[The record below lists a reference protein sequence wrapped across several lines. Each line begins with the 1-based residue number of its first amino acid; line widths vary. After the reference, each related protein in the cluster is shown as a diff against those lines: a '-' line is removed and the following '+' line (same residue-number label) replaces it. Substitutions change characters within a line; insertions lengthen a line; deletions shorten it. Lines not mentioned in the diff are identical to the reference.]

1 MFWCDKGCIETE
13 GLEMVTFTIGLKVM
27 LDDECE
33 GTIVGYNDDL
43 EAYKVRL
50 DNGRYELAYEHQ
62 LEELED

>member
-1 MFWCDKGCIETE
+1 
-13 GLEMVTFTIGLKVM
+13 MVTFTIGLKVM